1 MAYNKTAEGVAPEN
15 GPSSTWSKLEP
26 LAKWTAV
33 TVLAICTTALVLCGR
48 GEASFMGIM
57 LLMAVIWTHDERVQQ
72 QSENR

>member
-1 MAYNKTAEGVAPEN
+1 MIPA
-15 GPSSTWSKLEP
+15 

-57 LLMAVIWTHDERVQQ
+57 LLMAVIWETGK
-72 QSENR
+72 